1 MIIWLTGNS
10 GSGKT
15 TLAAEI
21 APKINAIILDG
32 DQMRHTVSVGLGFSK
47 EDREEHNLRIAR
59 LAKALDQQ
67 LKNVVVSVIAPYPD
81 AREKIAG
88 IIPNVKW
95 IYVTRNVPENPDRPY
110 IPPIGAYTV
119 DMDSQTPQ
127 DAANKLY
134 QYVTGMFKRAK

>member
-32 DQMRHTVSVGLGFSK
+32 DQMRHTISIGLGFSK

-59 LAKALDQQ
+59 LANALDQQ
-67 LKNVVVSVIAPYPD
+67 LLNVVVSVIAPFPD
-81 AREKIAG
+81 AREKITE

-95 IYVTRNVPENPDRPY
+95 IYVMRNVPANPDRPY
-110 IPPIGAYTV
+110 IPPVGVYTV
-119 DMDSQTPQ
+119 NMDNQTPQ
-127 DAANKLY
+127 EAANKLY
-134 QYVTGMFKRAK
+134 QYVTGLLKRAK